1 MSCCIIH
8 YIYYNCLCQ
17 CIEKKCMRHLSKT
30 EVVLFV
36 DGFIERFMYLVF
48 QDWENEDIRRVL
60 SLYVEYIQRPPQYSC
75 GNGS

>member
-1 MSCCIIH
+1 
-8 YIYYNCLCQ
+8 
-17 CIEKKCMRHLSKT
+17 MRHLSKT

-48 QDWENEDIRRVL
+48 QYWENEDIRRVL

-75 GNGS
+75 GSGS